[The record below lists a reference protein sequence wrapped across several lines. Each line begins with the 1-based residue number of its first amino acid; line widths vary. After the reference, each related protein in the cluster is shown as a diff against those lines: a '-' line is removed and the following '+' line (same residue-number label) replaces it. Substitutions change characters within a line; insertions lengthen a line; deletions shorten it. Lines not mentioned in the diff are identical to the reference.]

1 MKILLLRLSS
11 MGDIIL
17 TQSVVAELRQ
27 LYPQA
32 QIHYCSKSQ
41 YADLVRMLDDELVF
55 VPYSKSL
62 GWHLS
67 LLKEQYDILID
78 LHGKFSTWLI
88 RCIVPARRKATY
100 SKQRRLRKS
109 IVNKTTDTAI
119 ESTVRLYYSAMDK
132 LFNNASYLHKPLLHP
147 KLSIR
152 ESSCEGLPERIDGK
166 KLIAIFVGAAH
177 PTKTYPIQLYRELL
191 SILGDR
197 YQIWLLGDNQDRE
210 PASILAREF
219 SASHNL
225 CGRFGFAEL
234 AQVVAQTDLVISGD
248 TGPMH
253 MAAALGRKQIAI
265 FGGTHPKLGF
275 APLNESARILC
286 ANLPCQ
292 PCSLHGLERCP
303 LKHFRCMLDI
313 SPQRIVE
320 SIEHLIGG

>member
-41 YADLVRMLDDELVF
+41 YADLVRMLDDEMVF
-55 VPYSKSL
+55 VPDSKTR
-62 GWHLS
+62 GWQLS

-88 RCIVPARRKATY
+88 RCIVHARRKATS

-119 ESTVRLYYSAMDK
+119 ESTVRLYYSALDK
-132 LFNNASYLHKPLLHP
+132 LFKNASYLHKPLLHP
-147 KLSIR
+147 KLSFR
-152 ESSCEGLPERIDGK
+152 ESSCDGLPERMDGK

-177 PTKTYPIQLYRELL
+177 PTKTYPIHLYRELL

-197 YQIWLLGDNQDRE
+197 YQVLLLGDN
-210 PASILAREF
+210 
-219 SASHNL
+219 
-225 CGRFGFAEL
+225 
-234 AQVVAQTDLVISGD
+234 
-248 TGPMH
+248 
-253 MAAALGRKQIAI
+253 
-265 FGGTHPKLGF
+265 
-275 APLNESARILC
+275 
-286 ANLPCQ
+286 
-292 PCSLHGLERCP
+292 LHR
-303 LKHFRCMLDI
+303 
-313 SPQRIVE
+313 
-320 SIEHLIGG
+320 